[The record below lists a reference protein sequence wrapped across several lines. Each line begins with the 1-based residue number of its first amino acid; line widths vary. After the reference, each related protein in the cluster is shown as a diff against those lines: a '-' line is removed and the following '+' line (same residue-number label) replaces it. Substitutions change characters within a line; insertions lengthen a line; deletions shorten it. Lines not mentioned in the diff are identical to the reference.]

1 MSSRINT
8 QKLVYTGLLAA
19 LAGVLMSLEFSI
31 PFFPPF
37 YKIDFS
43 DMPTLIALFSMGPL
57 SALFV
62 EVSKIIIK
70 LITIGTS
77 SMFVGDLTNI
87 LGSFVYVL
95 PVWFLYKRSD
105 KSQKSI
111 VKILI
116 ISAVIRTAWYCFCN
130 AFISLPMYAAAM
142 GVDIDEVVRMVGSVN
157 PMIQNLPSFIIF
169 ATIPFNIIKMSL
181 VYTVAAVVNSKIK
194 EVMPNLL
201 SLNTA
206 SRA

>member
-1 MSSRINT
+1 MSNKINT

-43 DMPTLIALFSMGPL
+43 DMPTLIALFSMGPF

-62 EVSKIIIK
+62 EVSKIVIK

-77 SMFVGDLTNI
+77 SMFVGDLTNM
-87 LGSFVYVL
+87 LGAVVFVL
-95 PVWFLYKRSD
+95 PVWFLYKRTD
-105 KSQKSI
+105 KTQKSI
-111 VKILI
+111 VRVLF
-116 ISAVIRTAWYCFCN
+116 ISALIRIAWFCFCN

-142 GVDIDEVVRMVGSVN
+142 GIDIDEVVRMVGSMN
-157 PMIQNLPSFIIF
+157 PMIKNLPTFIIF
-169 ATIPFNIIKMSL
+169 ATIPFNIIKMGL
-181 VYTVAAVVNSKIK
+181 VYTLAAVVNSKIK
-194 EVMPNLL
+194 DVMPNLL
-201 SLNTA
+201 SVNST